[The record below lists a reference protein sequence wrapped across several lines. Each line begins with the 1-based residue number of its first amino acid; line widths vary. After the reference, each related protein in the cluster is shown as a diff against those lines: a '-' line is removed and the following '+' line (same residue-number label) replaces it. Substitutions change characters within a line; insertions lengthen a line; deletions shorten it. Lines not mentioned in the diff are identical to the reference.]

1 MKNEKLILE
10 YLDIKYGDYE
20 VHNSKN
26 HITILGIG
34 QYGKSS
40 NILEFSDLVLL
51 DLVDWFGEGWYYPEL
66 IKWFCEKCEMTN
78 DVIVM
83 MKLNY

>member
-34 QYGKSS
+34 LYGKSS

-51 DLVDWFGEGWYYPEL
+51 GE
-66 IKWFCEKCEMTN
+66 
-78 DVIVM
+78 
-83 MKLNY
+83 